1 VSKVKFFRE
10 LNSPRREKK
19 REKCCICTPLP
30 LPLPLPP
37 LYGTTS
43 AADVCCCADIKSAEA
58 SFINNY
64 SIYTTVVYS
73 V

>member
-1 VSKVKFFRE
+1 VSKVKFFSERE
-10 LNSPRREKK
+10 REREREKE
-19 REKCCICTPLP
+19 REHSCKCTP